1 MNQKNALQHHLE
13 SSLNS
18 VTLANSAE
26 AGIKDS
32 ESHRM
37 NNTSI
42 GYRHATG
49 QLGIMLASINQR
61 PKSMRIGHTG
71 GQSNNQKM
79 LVIDASSNERP
90 LQNVLSETK
99 ASTLNNVKSLV
110 MKD

>member
-1 MNQKNALQHHLE
+1 MNKNNALQHHLQ

-18 VTLANSAE
+18 VNLANSAE
-26 AGIKDS
+26 DGVRDK

-49 QLGIMLASINQR
+49 QLGVKLAGINQR

-71 GQSNNQKM
+71 GQSNNQKL
-79 LVIDASSNERP
+79 LVIDALSNERP
-90 LQNVLSETK
+90 LQNVFSETK

-110 MKD
+110 IKD

>member
-1 MNQKNALQHHLE
+1 MNQKHALHHQIE

-26 AGIKDS
+26 AGVKDS

-49 QLGIMLASINQR
+49 
-61 PKSMRIGHTG
+61 
-71 GQSNNQKM
+71 
-79 LVIDASSNERP
+79 
-90 LQNVLSETK
+90 
-99 ASTLNNVKSLV
+99 
-110 MKD
+110 